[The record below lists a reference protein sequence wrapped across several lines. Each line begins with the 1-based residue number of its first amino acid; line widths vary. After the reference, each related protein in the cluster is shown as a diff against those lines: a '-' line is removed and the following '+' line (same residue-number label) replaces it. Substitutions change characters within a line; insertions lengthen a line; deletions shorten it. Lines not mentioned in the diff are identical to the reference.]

1 MAVLIDRLKTFIR
14 RYFSDECDETTASTL
29 DTSVKMKHR
38 RRRRRR
44 EPPSERFVWAMV
56 LSIIALIGVI
66 VLEAIY
72 IVVTK
77 SVNNEMVAVISALVG
92 SLATAFLMGKKNDFT
107 KASI

>member
-1 MAVLIDRLKTFIR
+1 M
-14 RYFSDECDETTASTL
+14 E
-29 DTSVKMKHR
+29 HR
-38 RRRRRR
+38 RRYRRR

-56 LSIIALIGVI
+56 LLVIALIGVI

-92 SLATAFLMGKKNDFT
+92 SLVTAFLMGKKT
-107 KASI
+107 